1 MLVRLC
7 VQTLQLSKILIRTR
21 IWPVSR
27 QQILIRTMPKAFED
41 FGQNLIRI
49 GYGLSKNLKNLIRTG
64 IWHSAVLSGV
74 LWNCIEF
81 QNFTGRQQTGSVTHA
96 GSGLKLL

>member
-1 MLVRLC
+1 MIYVSRRVSEALCLNLVR
-7 VQTLQLSKILIRTR
+7 TLQLSKILIRTR

-27 QQILIRTMPKAFED
+27 QQILIRTMPKTFED

-74 LWNCIEF
+74 LERIYHCSIY
-81 QNFTGRQQTGSVTHA
+81 
-96 GSGLKLL
+96 